1 MNARKATGP
10 GERSNGNTSGDC
22 RWPAMHHGPRPS
34 ARLSRMI
41 QRETLLQAS
50 VEFGESH
57 ERENATT
64 GLLRLMLAKRPSP
77 IAAPPPT
84 STGPRARL
92 RASNAPSSAPSP
104 RPVGSRGK
112 NSPTRAVVRLIK
124 RAAAAA
130 GLDGEKYSGHSL
142 RRGLMRQSRH
152 RSAQSVLGYIEAADL
167 WPNNVTEEVFR
178 RGMADQK
185 A

>member
-1 MNARKATGP
+1 
-10 GERSNGNTSGDC
+10 
-22 RWPAMHHGPRPS
+22 
-34 ARLSRMI
+34 
-41 QRETLLQAS
+41 
-50 VEFGESH
+50 
-57 ERENATT
+57 
-64 GLLRLMLAKRPSP
+64 
-77 IAAPPPT
+77 
-84 STGPRARL
+84 
-92 RASNAPSSAPSP
+92 
-104 RPVGSRGK
+104 
-112 NSPTRAVVRLIK
+112 VVRLIK